1 MAGRFGKIL
10 SPLLITAAL
19 MVGATL
25 IAAACGGGDDKAQ
38 STKSPGATTPGGGP
52 ASFDVTLGDNFFD
65 PKEFTVNAGQ
75 RVTFN
80 VTNGGI
86 ALHDMRVAGADNSYN
101 TTDDAV
107 SEPEF
112 IANLETAVLTWTAP
126 TKAGK
131 YDFRCSV
138 HPTDMFGT
146 ITVK

>member
-10 SPLLITAAL
+10 SPLLITVAL
-19 MVGATL
+19 VVGATL
-25 IAAACGGGDDKAQ
+25 IAAACGGGDDKTKT
-38 STKSPGATTPGGGP
+38 TKSPGATTPGGGP

-126 TKAGK
+126 TTVGT
-131 YDFRCSV
+131 YNFRCSV

>member
-25 IAAACGGGDDKAQ
+25 IAAACGGGDDKTE
-38 STKSPGATTPGGGP
+38 STKSPAATSPGSAP
-52 ASFDVTLGDNFFD
+52 ASIDVTLGDNFFD

-126 TKAGK
+126 TTVGT
-131 YDFRCSV
+131 YNFRCSV